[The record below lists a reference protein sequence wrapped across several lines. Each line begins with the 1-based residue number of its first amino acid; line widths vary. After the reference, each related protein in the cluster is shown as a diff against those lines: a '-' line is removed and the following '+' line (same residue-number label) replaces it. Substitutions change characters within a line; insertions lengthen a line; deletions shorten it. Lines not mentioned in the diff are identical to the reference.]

1 MKSERLYIKHTVDGK
16 ETLFPSAKEYV
27 SVSKFTYSA
36 KRMGGAPTIEAT
48 FYHDKPLDDEWKHD
62 EYVEFRGERY
72 YVTSTPSSSKDN
84 TNHLYKHEITFTS
97 RREILD
103 NTLFFDAV
111 SDNEDVLASDK
122 YRSNLTKFT
131 FGGNIHEFVAR
142 INDSMAYSGLDG
154 YKVVIDDGYGTDEV
168 KEVSF
173 DDQYITNVLQL
184 IKTTYELDFYW
195 VGKTCHVGK
204 VENDLSREGQYGSKY
219 VCRYGRNDAL
229 LSIGKENT
237 NEKIIDVITGYG
249 SSDNIPYYYPNEG
262 EYGLCTFNVENT
274 EKSNVEIDLK
284 KMYLRGDPI
293 GKTYT
298 FCKVDEKL
306 FSGTEDVNYHEE
318 MAGAPDEGGGRY
330 PGSWDFYVVLECKA
344 NFRLDF
350 SKLKLTTEFE
360 QVNNNNIQVWF
371 DTGITMSHNG
381 KEETINE
388 LNDKYVCS
396 EDGVYTLHCHVDY
409 EFYGEPPKDN
419 STSYAV
425 AKASLVGT
433 VKITYEGNSILW
445 FVSSDDFFEYKEG
458 CISFDDLSKAPAA
471 VCGYT
476 WENGKFR
483 PSDIQDDGKA
493 TKISITG
500 RKYIQPCQYLMP
512 SIYRETAGKERFYK
526 AEDNKYKKPDGSG
539 LYYTFDN
546 VYKDGNPHQ
555 ASVSFE
561 DIKPTIRGIRNDVIQ
576 SDGLGQLFGEIAD
589 VAFDAKDNDEKDE
602 SGNYIH
608 SYFYVK
614 LHKFSGEYGFDLFA
628 NALASENAKI
638 EMIECQGCPAC
649 SFDIMAQPSADKSKM
664 YNPVCVDEAGN
675 LKRVVNSGAPKE
687 ADDYILNAN
696 DAYADKLNQDSRTKE
711 LWIALKKETSTLGI
725 VMPNVAMGFKPKA
738 GDKFVITGIN
748 PPIQLVTS
756 AEKRL
761 EEALIQHMSE
771 NNKDKFNYSIKF
783 SRIFLQ
789 ENPEFAD
796 KLNENSKL
804 TIEYNGKQAEVFVSD
819 YTVKMDDNILAEVT
833 VSLVLSL
840 EATQGDIK
848 NIVDSVKGETI
859 KSLGVLGG
867 SGGVN
872 MALLEKSYLSKVH
885 DDSTTHKVSFGAVE
899 TEGNAIFKGSTV
911 ISNDGTFIEGMT
923 GRGTKITDGTGEMD
937 SLVLRRSLEVP
948 YLDYNRITVNVGNQ
962 WRAPGGGIIKSARAN
977 PVNTKTGTCTL
988 KLEEKEIGKIAVGDI
1003 CMGIFHSL
1011 KPSENAK
1018 ENTDDNKGNFKF
1030 AGFYTVYFRIT
1041 AIRDYTDKES
1051 GTTYING
1058 EFDYQLRSGYSIH
1071 PSSSMEFVCYGSF
1084 TDATRQSSRYSTLTY
1099 ERFLSNVNTWEFTAN
1114 NVRMQI
1120 GDLSNFRPVDDASI
1134 DFEGYSVYCDSI
1146 YMSGYLKQLAE
1157 MGESEPYTY
1166 TTDNIADTLP
1176 LDATGKL
1183 KQPIV
1188 STDSSGNK
1196 SWLLHT
1202 SLQVRKG
1209 QTLLTAVADEGGT
1222 PSAGQFALSLNPV
1235 GCTAHADHSTIYVDT
1250 VDYENRATAYVEATM
1265 DCEGNAALTHVFTIK
1280 VVRDGDKGQDGK
1292 NGKDGATHGTRRQ
1305 YAISAYSEVL
1315 KIGDSPLPDVTSWGD
1330 TPPTPTTD
1338 KPYLWVR
1345 LTDWTKTSDDT
1356 PAVYGTPVYVRMTGE
1371 RGPQGERGE
1380 DGLDGRDGKSW
1391 TLRGTA
1397 AGHVANVAALPAVA
1411 LNGAIYLIDTGAS
1424 GTPVAMKMMAGGW
1437 ASLTVQE
1444 NDAYIYEGDLYM
1456 ATTTAWVK
1464 IGHIQGEKGEKG
1476 DQGLQGE
1483 PGANGRTSRIYQTLT
1498 DGQQYYD
1505 GSTITA
1511 DGFCYLDFFAEP
1523 NDTAASGWNIYQCKA
1538 SYIFHKDTHQQ
1549 PSKDSMHW
1557 KQVAVNADSAFFT
1570 FLLARNA
1577 RIDFLE
1583 GNAIS
1588 VRKKHS
1594 TEAYAGMGGDFPFWA
1609 GSKTPYPDASGLSGS
1624 TYTFAVDEAGNLFA
1638 SSAYLTGTINA
1649 TGGTI
1654 GGFTIQ
1660 SDSMV
1665 SGDARGTGITITPSK
1680 IEARNRM
1687 YENGAAIIDT
1697 DSNITAAFATGT
1709 YEGVF
1714 WPCALQLTGK
1724 DNASYQG
1731 TALDIIKGITRGIR
1745 PEVALLKGKVSLLN
1759 TTQTTYKPQQTGT
1772 GRIDIEN
1779 GANGYLR
1786 SGAVLVFPS
1795 GATVVLPPNPVNG
1808 DNYILLPFSQGSSV
1822 TIGANGQ
1829 RIICDGKDTG
1839 TDGVSAGNAL
1849 IFIIYLG
1856 EKDNGGCWIAKT
1868 LS

>member
-1 MKSERLYIKHTVDGK
+1 MINIKLLKGKKKDG
-16 ETLFPSAKEYV
+16 
-27 SVSKFTYSA
+27 
-36 KRMGGAPTIEAT
+36 
-48 FYHDKPLDDEWKHD
+48 
-62 EYVEFRGERY
+62 
-72 YVTSTPSSSKDN
+72 
-84 TNHLYKHEITFTS
+84 TS
-97 RREILD
+97 RTTI
-103 NTLFFDAV
+103 NV
-111 SDNEDVLASDK
+111 QGQASAGVPT
-122 YRSNLTKFT
+122 S
-131 FGGNIHEFVAR
+131 FVA
-142 INDSMAYSGLDG
+142 
-154 YKVVIDDGYGTDEV
+154 
-168 KEVSF
+168 
-173 DDQYITNVLQL
+173 
-184 IKTTYELDFYW
+184 
-195 VGKTCHVGK
+195 
-204 VENDLSREGQYGSKY
+204 
-219 VCRYGRNDAL
+219 
-229 LSIGKENT
+229 
-237 NEKIIDVITGYG
+237 
-249 SSDNIPYYYPNEG
+249 
-262 EYGLCTFNVENT
+262 
-274 EKSNVEIDLK
+274 
-284 KMYLRGDPI
+284 
-293 GKTYT
+293 
-298 FCKVDEKL
+298 
-306 FSGTEDVNYHEE
+306 
-318 MAGAPDEGGGRY
+318 
-330 PGSWDFYVVLECKA
+330 
-344 NFRLDF
+344 
-350 SKLKLTTEFE
+350 
-360 QVNNNNIQVWF
+360 QVRAW
-371 DTGITMSHNG
+371 
-381 KEETINE
+381 INE
-388 LNDKYVCS
+388 LSDRLNSVWNNAVGLFLSKKNDDTA
-396 EDGVYTLHCHVDY
+396 EGRITLNKGF
-409 EFYGEPPKDN
+409 E
-419 STSYAV
+419 
-425 AKASLVGT
+425 AKAS
-433 VKITYEGNSILW
+433 S
-445 FVSSDDFFEYKEG
+445 
-458 CISFDDLSKAPAA
+458 
-471 VCGYT
+471 
-476 WENGKFR
+476 
-483 PSDIQDDGKA
+483 
-493 TKISITG
+493 
-500 RKYIQPCQYLMP
+500 
-512 SIYRETAGKERFYK
+512 
-526 AEDNKYKKPDGSG
+526 
-539 LYYTFDN
+539 
-546 VYKDGNPHQ
+546 
-555 ASVSFE
+555 
-561 DIKPTIRGIRNDVIQ
+561 
-576 SDGLGQLFGEIAD
+576 
-589 VAFDAKDNDEKDE
+589 
-602 SGNYIH
+602 
-608 SYFYVK
+608 
-614 LHKFSGEYGFDLFA
+614 
-628 NALASENAKI
+628 
-638 EMIECQGCPAC
+638 
-649 SFDIMAQPSADKSKM
+649 
-664 YNPVCVDEAGN
+664 
-675 LKRVVNSGAPKE
+675 
-687 ADDYILNAN
+687 
-696 DAYADKLNQDSRTKE
+696 
-711 LWIALKKETSTLGI
+711 
-725 VMPNVAMGFKPKA
+725 
-738 GDKFVITGIN
+738 
-748 PPIQLVTS
+748 
-756 AEKRL
+756 
-761 EEALIQHMSE
+761 
-771 NNKDKFNYSIKF
+771 
-783 SRIFLQ
+783 
-789 ENPEFAD
+789 
-796 KLNENSKL
+796 
-804 TIEYNGKQAEVFVSD
+804 
-819 YTVKMDDNILAEVT
+819 EVT
-833 VSLVLSL
+833 GTLKADNLSV
-840 EATQGDIK
+840 AASAI
-848 NIVDSVKGETI
+848 VKGEA
-859 KSLGVLGG
+859 VF
-867 SGGVN
+867 
-872 MALLEKSYLSKVH
+872 
-885 DDSTTHKVSFGAVE
+885 ST
-899 TEGNAIFKGSTV
+899 
-911 ISNDGTFIEGMT
+911 DGTFASGLT
-923 GRGTKITDGTGEMD
+923 GHGARIDGDGTAEMD
-937 SLVLRRSLEVP
+937 ALTLRRFLEVP
-948 YLDYNRITVNVGNQ
+948 ELRYNRVTINVGNQ
-962 WRAPGGGIIKSARAN
+962 WRAPGGGIIRSVTPDTN
-977 PVNTKTGTCTL
+977 GGTFLL
-988 KLEEKEIGKIAVGDI
+988 KLEQGEVGTVKAGDI
-1003 CMGIFHSL
+1003 CMGIFHS
-1011 KPSENAK
+1011 ETVADNAAASA
-1018 ENTDDNKGNFKF
+1018 DDNKGNFRF
-1030 AGFYTVYFRIT
+1030 AGFYTAYWEIT
-1041 AIRDYTDKES
+1041 EVSDYTEAETGITFK
-1051 GTTYING
+1051 NG
-1058 EFDYQLRSGYSIH
+1058 KVSYTCRPVSTNYPKQYH
-1071 PSSSMEFVCYGSF
+1071 PAASMHFVCYGSK
-1084 TDATRQSSRYSTLTY
+1084 TDTTRQSSRYSTLTY
-1099 ERFLSNVNTWEFTAN
+1099 ERFLTGVNTWEFGSN
-1114 NVRMQI
+1114 NIKMQV
-1120 GDLSNFRPVDDASI
+1120 GDLTGFRPADGI
-1134 DFEGYSVYCDSI
+1134 DLAGYSVYCNSI
-1146 YMSGYLKQLAE
+1146 YIDGYLKQLAE

-1345 LTDWTKTSDDT
+1345 LTDWTKTSDDS

-1397 AGHVANVAALPAVA
+1397 AGHVANVAALPEIA

-1549 PSKDSMHW
+1549 PSKDSTHW

-1588 VRKKHS
+1588 VRKKHT

-1609 GSKTPYPDASGLSGS
+1609 GKKTPYPDVSGFSGS

-1697 DSNITAAFATGT
+1697 DSNVTAAFATGT

-1714 WPCALQLTGK
+1714 WPCAVQLTGN

-1745 PEVALLKGKVSLLN
+1745 PEVALLKGKVNLLN

-1808 DNYILLPFSQGSSV
+1808 DNYILLPYSQGSSV

-1839 TDGVSAGNAL
+1839 TSGVSAGNVL
-1849 IFIIYLG
+1849 IFIIYIG
-1856 EKDNGGCWIAKT
+1856 QKDNNGCWIAKT